1 MRFFGGGGS
10 RDACERRWRSEAAS
24 ARKARARLE
33 SSRSVVQSATV
44 GARALMREQVQ
55 SQTLGNRLNE
65 STIENEQMQV
75 NSVLYFAEEL
85 LLGDTFSSL
94 N

>member
-1 MRFFGGGGS
+1 M
-10 RDACERRWRSEAAS
+10 
-24 ARKARARLE
+24 
-33 SSRSVVQSATV
+33 Q
-44 GARALMREQVQ
+44 EQVQ

-75 NSVLYFAEEL
+75 NSVFCFDELFAEEL

>member
-1 MRFFGGGGS
+1 M
-10 RDACERRWRSEAAS
+10 
-24 ARKARARLE
+24 
-33 SSRSVVQSATV
+33 QSATL

-65 STIENEQMQV
+65 STIENEQLQV
-75 NSVLYFAEEL
+75 DLVFCFEELFTEVL